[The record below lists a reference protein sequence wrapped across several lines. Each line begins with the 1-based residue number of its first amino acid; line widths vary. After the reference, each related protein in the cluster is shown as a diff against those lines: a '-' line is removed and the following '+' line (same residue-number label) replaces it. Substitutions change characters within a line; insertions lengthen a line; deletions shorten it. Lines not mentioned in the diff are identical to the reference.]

1 MVPQRPIYGVNVK
14 FYNNIKKLRIIYILS
29 AFSSLSLS
37 YCPFTRLSHRAPL
50 KKNHQHLQ
58 QPYTSTTKM
67 KHRKQIMNL
76 DALTRAKTSM

>member
-14 FYNNIKKLRIIYILS
+14 FYNNIKKLRIIYILT

-50 KKNHQHLQ
+50 KKTTNIYNNHTLQ
-58 QPYTSTTKM
+58 QQK
-67 KHRKQIMNL
+67 
-76 DALTRAKTSM
+76 